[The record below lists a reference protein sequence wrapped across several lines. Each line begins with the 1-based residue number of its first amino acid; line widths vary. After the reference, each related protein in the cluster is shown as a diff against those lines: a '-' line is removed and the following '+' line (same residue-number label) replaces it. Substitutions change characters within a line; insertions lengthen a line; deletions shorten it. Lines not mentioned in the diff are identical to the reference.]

1 MYKYND
7 VKLEPTLQRLTD
19 KRFTG
24 GSGIMSDEGRLD
36 ISVRGP
42 NGNFWYKDFVPKYKK
57 APGKYCSLQQTLDI
71 EHRGLIEK
79 EIQVL
84 SFYDPFFLFMKSFF
98 LVYLS

>member
-42 NGNFWYKDFVPKYKK
+42 N
-57 APGKYCSLQQTLDI
+57 DI
-71 EHRGLIEK
+71 FDIRILYPNTKRHQENTVHF
-79 EIQVL
+79 
-84 SFYDPFFLFMKSFF
+84 SNA
-98 LVYLS
+98 